1 MEDLHLILPQGLA
14 TSVGRYSLV
23 RNGFATV
30 CVLLSCDQESKQ
42 RSPAQAPRGLVP
54 WTAVRSSRARALRY
68 EQSTPHPFRRRAKRF
83 HRVRDVVCFSRG
95 PDQHPLGG
103 DTAALPVAAP
113 AQKHTGAGSSPGPYR
128 VGQRSKDSSHE
139 TILATSNPLKTAKS
153 QIRRSRWCP
162 RNRLRVR
169 VCPGR
174 FGSQGLRSSGVFRLH
189 PGRLLSDS
197 LP

>member
-1 MEDLHLILPQGLA
+1 MINDRVD
-14 TSVGRYSLV
+14 S
-23 RNGFATV
+23 RNPV

-42 RSPAQAPRGLVP
+42 RSPAQSPRWLVP
-54 WTAVRSSRARALRY
+54 WTAVRSSRARALRC
-68 EQSTPHPFRRRAKRF
+68 EQSPHPPISSAGKTVPPARA
-83 HRVRDVVCFSRG
+83 DVCLSRG

-113 AQKHTGAGSSPGPYR
+113 AQKHTGAGSSPGLYR
-128 VGQRSKDSSHE
+128 VGKRSKDSSHE
-139 TILATSNPLKTAKS
+139 TILVTSNPLKTAKS